1 MDADEMLEDVTGAPV
16 EMEAVADLIGQT
28 LKR

>member
-1 MDADEMLEDVTGAPV
+1 MLEDVTGAPV

-28 LKR
+28 LRS

>member
-16 EMEAVADLIGQT
+16 EMEAVAELIGQT
-28 LKR
+28 LKG